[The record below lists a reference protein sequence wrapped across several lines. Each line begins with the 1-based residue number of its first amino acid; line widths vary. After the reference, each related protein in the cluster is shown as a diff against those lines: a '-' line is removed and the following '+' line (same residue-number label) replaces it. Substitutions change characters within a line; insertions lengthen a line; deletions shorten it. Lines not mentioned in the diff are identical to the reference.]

1 MRSASRRTAEGSTL
15 KNVEKIKKI
24 LSENKLEL
32 KEKYHVT
39 EIGIFGSYV
48 RGEQKR
54 KSDIDI
60 LVDLKEPVSLLELVG
75 IENHIADILKMKVDL
90 VPKKDIRPELRAR
103 ILKETVYI

>member
-1 MRSASRRTAEGSTL
+1 M
-15 KNVEKIKKI
+15 KNFEKIKRI
-24 LSENKLEL
+24 LSKNKLEL

-48 RGEQKR
+48 RGEQKK

-103 ILKETVYI
+103 ILRETVYI